1 MSPMIAPTLLTG
13 DEANSPAKY
22 LVIKTDWMFWLVA
35 APIENNPTAIIG
47 KIKET
52 RRPHSSEI
60 GAQQSGPNANPRL
73 LSIAVRTTQFL

>member
-22 LVIKTDWMFWLVA
+22 LVIRTDWIFLLVA
-35 APIENNPTAIIG
+35 VPIENNPTAIIG

-73 LSIAVRTTQFL
+73 IDITVRNHQVS

>member
-13 DEANSPAKY
+13 DEANNPAKY
-22 LVIKTDWMFWLVA
+22 RVIRTDWMFWLVA
-35 APIENNPTAIIG
+35 APIENSPTAIIG

-73 LSIAVRTTQFL
+73 LIIAVRIIQFL